1 MSYAPGYSKTQI
13 WLHWAV
19 VLLLIVQYLFN
30 DAMGHTFHDLM
41 ESGSASAGVLTYGHI
56 VLGIAVLALAIWR
69 LILRASHGTPEP
81 PENDPAIF
89 RRGAAAVHWLLYA
102 LLFLIPIAG
111 LVAYYG
117 QLGWAAETHSILT
130 TLLLWLAGLHVAAAL
145 YHQYVKRDHLI
156 RRMMKPGA

>member
-1 MSYAPGYSKTQI
+1 MSYASGYSKTQI

-41 ESGSASAGVLTYGHI
+41 ESGSADAGILTYGHI
-56 VLGIAVLALAIWR
+56 VLGIAVLVLAIWR
-69 LILRASHGTPEP
+69 LILRATHGAPEP

-89 RRGAAAVHWLLYA
+89 RRGAAAVHGLLYVT
-102 LLFLIPIAG
+102 LFAIPVAG

>member
-56 VLGIAVLALAIWR
+56 VLGIAVLVLAIWR
-69 LILRASHGTPEP
+69 LILRASHGAPEP

-102 LLFLIPIAG
+102 LLFAIPIAG

-117 QLGWAAETHSILT
+117 QLGLAAETHSILT
-130 TLLLWLAGLHVAAAL
+130 TVLLWLAGLHVAAAL